1 MEFQSLSTKIFIA
14 VTSPLSPLEDLS
26 NIYTS
31 TVQSLSLNF
40 VFLLF
45 VILLS
50 EIIYSWSTNIKKYL
64 RLPENIFVGI
74 AASYLTTLIFWYL
87 SGFPSS
93 GTSIIG
99 LNLLTFSILCIILD
113 LPSIITNLK
122 HNLTNKNKKVVLY
135 HSLILVL
142 YVLTFILIYAIY
154 ASYGYRLTHLI
165 GGVIGLIIF
174 ISVLVVRSHKQK
186 K

>member
-1 MEFQSLSTKIFIA
+1 MGFQGLTTKIFVTI
-14 VTSPLSPLEDLS
+14 TSPLSPLEDLS
-26 NIYTS
+26 TIYTS
-31 TVQSLSLNF
+31 TLQGLSLNL

-50 EIIYSWSTNIKKYL
+50 EIIYSWSKNIKKYF

-74 AASYLTTLIFWYL
+74 AASYLTALVFWYL

-113 LPSIITNLK
+113 LPLRVTNLK
-122 HNLTNKNKKVVLY
+122 NNLLNQNKKVVLY
-135 HSLILVL
+135 HSLILLL
-142 YVLTFILIYAIY
+142 YLLAFVLIYALY

-174 ISVLVVRSHKQK
+174 ISVLIMRSHKQK